1 MNASLT
7 SDTLTFTVFADIG
20 SVGYVLL
27 VVALLAYLA
36 TVLASG
42 TVMILIFVDTSL
54 HKPMYIFLFCLILNG
69 LIGSTAVWPKIMDIL
84 STNSPLISWK
94 GCIAQ
99 VFFVLSYGVCN
110 YSLLAVMAYDRFVS
124 IFQPLQYHTIMT
136 PLKVKQLMF
145 VANLMPAAVM
155 LGQTYIA
162 SRLPLCRFEVH
173 KIFCASLAVVSLSCS
188 GSQLSD
194 LYGIINTILFVVL
207 PVFLILL
214 SYVKIIVLSLK
225 ASTNAR
231 KKVFETCSPHI
242 ITFVNFSLV
251 SLFSLVYNRYNSFIP
266 AEANIVLSVNYILF
280 PPLLHPII
288 YGIKTQEI
296 RQSFSKVIKRM
307 LLH

>member
-7 SDTLTFTVFADIG
+7 NDTLFFAVYAGVG
-20 SVGYVLL
+20 SMGYVLL
-27 VVALLAYLA
+27 AVVLLAYLA
-36 TVLASG
+36 TVLASA
-42 TVMILIFVDTSL
+42 TVMMLIFLDTSL
-54 HKPMYIFLFCLILNG
+54 HKPMYIFLFSLILNG
-69 LIGSTAVWPKIMDIL
+69 LIGSTAIWPKVMNIL
-84 STNSPLISWK
+84 STNSPLISWE

-99 VFFVLSYGVCN
+99 VFFVLTYGACN

-145 VANLMPAAVM
+145 VANLMPTAVM

-162 SRLPLCRFEVH
+162 SQLPLCRFEVH
-173 KIFCASLAVVSLSCS
+173 KIFCDNLAVVSMSCS
-188 GSQLSD
+188 RSQLSN

-207 PVFLILL
+207 PVFFILL

-251 SLFSLVYNRYNSFIP
+251 SLFSLVYNRYSFLP
-266 AEANIVLSVNYILF
+266 VEANIVQSVNYILF

-307 LLH
+307 LLQ